1 MVSVGEF
8 CARYDVS
15 HQAVYKKIARNKNQL
30 EGHIYKESCFMLDDY
45 AENFLKP
52 KAADSELSAECKK
65 KAELANKNAEL
76 DFLRDELSREKSKTE
91 KLRNSL
97 DRENLK
103 TADFEKR
110 LAEENLKNEDLL
122 KTVSRLTDVISEKEE
137 IISELRSA
145 NSELSEQ
152 LAEKSKKWFKK

>member
-1 MVSVGEF
+1 M
-8 CARYDVS
+8 
-15 HQAVYKKIARNKNQL
+15 
-30 EGHIYKESCFMLDDY
+30 
-45 AENFLKP
+45 
-52 KAADSELSAECKK
+52 
-65 KAELANKNAEL
+65 
-76 DFLRDELSREKSKTE
+76 RDELSREKSKTE

-137 IISELRSA
+137 IISELHSDNTR
-145 NSELSEQ
+145 LSEQ
-152 LAEKSKKWFKK
+152 LAEKSKRWFKK

>member
-1 MVSVGEF
+1 MVSVREF

-15 HQAVYKKIARNKNQL
+15 HQSVYKKISRNKNQL

-52 KAADSELSAECKK
+52 KAADSELFAECERI
-65 KAELANKNAEL
+65 KAELSDKNAEL

-91 KLRNSL
+91 KLRSSL
-97 DRENLK
+97 DNENLK

-110 LAEENLKNEDLL
+110 LSEENLSGMNFNDVKKLPLADFTEMIIALVQKEDF
-122 KTVSRLTDVISEKEE
+122 KDFISVVSKLMK
-137 IISELRSA
+137 
-145 NSELSEQ
+145 
-152 LAEKSKKWFKK
+152 

>member
-1 MVSVGEF
+1 MVSVREF

-15 HQAVYKKIARNKNQL
+15 HQAVYKKISRNKNRL
-30 EGHIYKESCFMLDDY
+30 EGHITKSGCFMLDDY
-45 AENFLKP
+45 AEDFLKP
-52 KAADSELSAECKK
+52 KAADSKYFIECKK
-65 KAELANKNAEL
+65 LKAELADKNAEL

-97 DRENLK
+97 DR
-103 TADFEKR
+103 
-110 LAEENLKNEDLL
+110 ENLKNEDLL